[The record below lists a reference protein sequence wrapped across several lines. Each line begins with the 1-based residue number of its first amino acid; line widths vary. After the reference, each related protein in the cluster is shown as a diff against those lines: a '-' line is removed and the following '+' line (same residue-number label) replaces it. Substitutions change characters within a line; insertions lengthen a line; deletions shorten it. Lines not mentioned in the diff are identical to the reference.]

1 MIKWLQ
7 EHGETI
13 DAILTE
19 ELGLQLFEYI
29 SDYYCEV
36 KVHLKKKTLDRVVT
50 PCFILMKGGKSMK
63 ETPIIKLL
71 LRLSPPVMLAL
82 LIQSVYNIVDS
93 YFVARYS
100 AAGLTALSIIFRFNF
115 LMTALAAGTG
125 TGMNILISRMDGTG
139 DTKSQSMLIKNGLFF
154 RIV

>member
-36 KVHLKKKTLDRVVT
+36 KVHLKR
-50 PCFILMKGGKSMK
+50 
-63 ETPIIKLL
+63 
-71 LRLSPPVMLAL
+71 
-82 LIQSVYNIVDS
+82 
-93 YFVARYS
+93 
-100 AAGLTALSIIFRFNF
+100 
-115 LMTALAAGTG
+115 
-125 TGMNILISRMDGTG
+125 
-139 DTKSQSMLIKNGLFF
+139 KNA
-154 RIV
+154 